1 VECSISRNRQPA
13 HAESVRTT
21 HDLPQCKYTD
31 ITRHPA
37 ALFWGEDLTM
47 MYNEAYK
54 IEVAG
59 NKHPEL
65 MGTGFSGNS
74 IMILHHE
81 NITDIVSSSL

>member
-1 VECSISRNRQPA
+1 
-13 HAESVRTT
+13 
-21 HDLPQCKYTD
+21 
-31 ITRHPA
+31 
-37 ALFWGEDLTM
+37 M